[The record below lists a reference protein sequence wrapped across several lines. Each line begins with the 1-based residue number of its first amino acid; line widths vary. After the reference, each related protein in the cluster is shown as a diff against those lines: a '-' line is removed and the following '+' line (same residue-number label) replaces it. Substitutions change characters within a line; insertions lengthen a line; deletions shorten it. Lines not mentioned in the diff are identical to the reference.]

1 MYQDQDPNP
10 RKAEPR
16 SSSCFSQAL
25 GGPSKW
31 AALQGLGRFF
41 FGLGVVGDGKPPMTG
56 NGNHTSY
63 KNGDGW
69 GMVVV
74 LATSRYIWMVNYWY
88 IYIYIYIYVYISLS
102 RSLSLSLSLPGA
114 DVRPKFHWGFSYVVI
129 CSGYFSDCFRVCLGL
144 VLIFFRVCLFFFPI

>member
-10 RKAEPR
+10 RKAEPC

-41 FGLGVVGDGKPPMTG
+41 FGLGGVGDGKPPMTG
-56 NGNHTSY
+56 NGHHTSY
-63 KNGDGW
+63 IY
-69 GMVVV
+69 MY
-74 LATSRYIWMVNYWY
+74 TSRSLALAL
-88 IYIYIYIYVYISLS
+88 SLS
-102 RSLSLSLSLPGA
+102 LSSSLPLSLSLSLPGA

-129 CSGYFSDCFRVCLGL
+129 CSGYISDCFRVCLGL